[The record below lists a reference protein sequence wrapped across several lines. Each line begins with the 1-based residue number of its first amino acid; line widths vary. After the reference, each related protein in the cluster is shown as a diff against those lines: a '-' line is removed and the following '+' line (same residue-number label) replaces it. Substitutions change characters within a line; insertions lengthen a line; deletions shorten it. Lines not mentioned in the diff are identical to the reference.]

1 MAVGMDQ
8 PPNFCRPI
16 AYEHFVRQL
25 DTLDTTASLVQ
36 AAVAISMHELDTIAP
51 EQIAGRLN
59 KLSARIGGRVHSGNQ
74 QALLA
79 HLHDVLFVEEGFA
92 GNTERYYDAEN
103 SYLPVVLQTKRGL
116 PIILALLYKAV
127 AEGVG
132 LEVEGINSPGHF
144 LVQVRCGGEGGEWMF
159 VDPFFHGQSLSREEA
174 FARLEQ
180 MGGREVPRDEQVLSP
195 ATHQQWLSRILANL
209 QAQFA
214 NDGRQDDLAAMTELQ
229 EALGETFY

>member
-1 MAVGMDQ
+1 
-8 PPNFCRPI
+8 
-16 AYEHFVRQL
+16 
-25 DTLDTTASLVQ
+25 
-36 AAVAISMHELDTIAP
+36 MHELDGIDP

-59 KLSARIGGRVHSGNQ
+59 KLAARIGGRVHSGNQ

-92 GNTERYYDAEN
+92 GNTDQYYAAEN

-116 PIILALLYKAV
+116 PIVLALIYKAV

-132 LEVEGINSPGHF
+132 LKVEGINSPAHF
-144 LVQVRCGGEGGEWMF
+144 LVHVRCGGEWMF

-174 FARLEQ
+174 FGRLEQ
-180 MGGREVPRDEQVLSP
+180 MAGREVPRDDQVLSA

>member
-1 MAVGMDQ
+1 MEQ
-8 PPNFCRPI
+8 PPHFCRPN
-16 AYEHFVRQL
+16 AYEHFGRQL
-25 DTLDTTASLVQ
+25 DSLETTASLVQ
-36 AAVAISMHELDTIAP
+36 AAVALSMHELEGINPDLIA
-51 EQIAGRLN
+51 ERLD
-59 KLSARIGGRVHSGNQ
+59 KLAARIGGRVHSGNQ

-92 GNTERYYDAEN
+92 GNTEQYYVAEN

-116 PIILALLYKAV
+116 PIVLALIYKAV

-132 LEVEGINSPGHF
+132 LEVDGINSPAHF
-144 LVQVRCGGEGGEWMF
+144 LVRVRSGDEWMF
-159 VDPFFHGQSLSREEA
+159 VDPFFHGQSLSQEEA

-180 MGGREVPRDEQVLSP
+180 MSGREVPRDEQVLSP
-195 ATHQQWLSRILANL
+195 ATHGQWLSRMLANL

-214 NDGRQDDLAAMTELQ
+214 NEGRQDDLAAMTELQ

>member
-1 MAVGMDQ
+1 MDQ
-8 PPNFCRPI
+8 TPNFCRLI
-16 AYEHFVRQL
+16 AYEHFVRHL

-36 AAVAISMHELDTIAP
+36 AAVAISMHELDGIDP
-51 EQIAGRLN
+51 DQIASRLN
-59 KLSARIGGRVHSGNQ
+59 KLAARIGGRVHSGNQ

-92 GNTERYYDAEN
+92 GNTERYYDAGN

-127 AEGVG
+127 AQGVG
-132 LEVEGINSPGHF
+132 LEAEGLNSPGHF
-144 LVQVRCGGEGGEWMF
+144 LVQVRCGGEWMY

-174 FARLEQ
+174 FSRLEQ
-180 MGGREVPRDEQVLSP
+180 MGGREMPREDQILSP

-214 NDGRQDDLAAMTELQ
+214 NEGRQDDLAAMTELQ

>member
-1 MAVGMDQ
+1 MDQ
-8 PPNFCRPI
+8 IPNFCRPL
-16 AYEHFVRQL
+16 AYEHFGRQL
-25 DTLDTTASLVQ
+25 DSLDTTASLVQ
-36 AAVAISMHELDTIAP
+36 AAVALSMHELDGIDP
-51 EQIAGRLN
+51 DQIAGRLD

-92 GNTERYYDAEN
+92 GNTEQYYSAEN

-116 PIILALLYKAV
+116 PIVLALIYKAV

-132 LEVEGINSPGHF
+132 LDVQGINSPGHF
-144 LVQVRCGGEGGEWMF
+144 LVRVKSGEEWMF
-159 VDPFFHGQSLSREEA
+159 IDPFFHGQSLSRDEA

-180 MGGREVPRDEQVLSP
+180 MGGREVPRDEQILSP
-195 ATHQQWLSRILANL
+195 ATHQQWLSRMLANL

-214 NDGRQDDLAAMTELQ
+214 NEGRQDDLAAMTELQ